1 MKEISPRPERVCWE
15 VTRAC
20 EVACLHCRA
29 ASVRC
34 RDTVEIP
41 LAEAGRMIDR
51 ISALKPEEFWLVGG
65 DPLQRPDLEEVIRRA
80 RGMSV
85 GVLAANT
92 DRLTPERLRSLRDA
106 GVRRVGLKLDGP
118 DAATHDGF
126 RGVPGA
132 FETALAAAEEIRSL
146 GMDLCIDTL
155 IGPWNHGELNDL
167 AERVA
172 ALDPAGWEWTP
183 AIPVG
188 RAVRET
194 LCTAEEI
201 EDLFGAFFSI
211 RKGLP
216 FPLRICEA
224 PQVKRY
230 ARQHGYPVEGITGP
244 DAARGTLFI
253 DHQGAV
259 SPNGYLTVPCGNA
272 RKTDPGELYRNHPF
286 FLRTRDASGVG
297 GKCARCEFLKLCGGG
312 SRARAYIVTGDFDA
326 ADPACAFEPV

>member
-1 MKEISPRPERVCWE
+1 
-15 VTRAC
+15 
-20 EVACLHCRA
+20 
-29 ASVRC
+29 
-34 RDTVEIP
+34 
-41 LAEAGRMIDR
+41 MIDR
-51 ISALKPEEFWLVGG
+51 IVALEPEEFRLVGG
-65 DPLQRPDLEEVIRRA
+65 DPLQRPDLEEVVRRA
-80 RGMSV
+80 RALSV

-92 DRLTPERLRSLRDA
+92 DRLTPDRLRSLRDA
-106 GVRRVGLKLDGP
+106 GVQTLVLKLDGP
-118 DAATHDGF
+118 DAAVHDEF

-132 FETALAAAEEIRSL
+132 FSIAMEAARAARSL
-146 GMDLCIDTL
+146 GLKLLVETL
-155 IGPWNHGELNDL
+155 VGPWNVHRVVSMS
-167 AERVA
+167 ERVA

-194 LCTAEEI
+194 LCTAVEI
-201 EDLFGAFFSI
+201 EDLFGAFFGI

-230 ARQHGYPVEGITGP
+230 ARQHGHPEEDIIGP

-272 RKTDPGELYRNHPF
+272 RETDPGELYRNHPF
-286 FLRTRDASGVG
+286 FQRTRDASGVG
-297 GKCARCEFLKLCGGG
+297 GKCGRCEFLELCGGG

-326 ADPACAFEPV
+326 ADPACAHQPI